1 MHNAL
6 FWRRYFRNVFV
17 PHLERILQVLELRL
31 LPTFDGL
38 EEEATAIQEKT
49 YQELVSM
56 LFNPDEVDESML
68 AESAFDA
75 GHSHYSGMLAVRQ
88 SLINSF
94 VPMLYHTWEQQLL
107 AFHRKEILHPNE
119 EHENA
124 FLRLSVMRR
133 RLATKGVD
141 VTKLPSWSNID
152 QLRLVANTVKHADGE
167 SADSLKALRPE
178 FFDHHRANGSTVPSP
193 FQYIPNV
200 YQPMSGEDLYL
211 TLADIQSYGSSTVAF
226 WEEFANALE
235 EHDDS

>member
-1 MHNAL
+1 
-6 FWRRYFRNVFV
+6 
-17 PHLERILQVLELRL
+17 
-31 LPTFDGL
+31 
-38 EEEATAIQEKT
+38 AIQEKT

-152 QLRLVANTVKHADGE
+152 Q
-167 SADSLKALRPE
+167 
-178 FFDHHRANGSTVPSP
+178 
-193 FQYIPNV
+193 
-200 YQPMSGEDLYL
+200 
-211 TLADIQSYGSSTVAF
+211 
-226 WEEFANALE
+226 
-235 EHDDS
+235 